1 MHNLSSLLPNALQSG
16 SPSTTA
22 EKSPLATKTM
32 ETLWLRLGE
41 IYGHKWT
48 AAYGTD
54 ATGSAAQTWAKG
66 LNGLTAAQVAGGLKA
81 CLTTSDPWPPTL
93 PEFRARCLGIPSLQ
107 EVRLEIHGSERSPF
121 GIMVWQQ
128 LDGYL
133 FKQSSADKSDRMLK
147 DAYELAREMVMRG
160 HPLPEMPAAVIEQ
173 QVREYRPASKE
184 SVDCASAE
192 IERLFRIS
200 R

>member
-1 MHNLSSLLPNALQSG
+1 MA
-16 SPSTTA
+16 
-22 EKSPLATKTM
+22 
-32 ETLWLRLGE
+32 
-41 IYGHKWT
+41 
-48 AAYGTD
+48 D
-54 ATGSAAQTWAKG
+54 
-66 LNGLTAAQVAGGLKA
+66 GLKA

-107 EVRLEIHGSERSPF
+107 EVRLEIHRSERSPF

-160 HPLPEMPAAVIEQ
+160 HPLPEMPSAVIEQ
-173 QVREYRPASKE
+173 HEPEYRPASKE
-184 SVDCASAE
+184 SVEGAAAE
-192 IERLFRIS
+192 VDALFRK
-200 R
+200 